1 MSRQLISGVSDND
14 KKTYRRI
21 RKAIGYLGIFL
32 PILLVGFSL
41 IPLFKTSI
49 QISISKYYYT
59 NLREVFTGTLC
70 ATGLFLI
77 RYVGPEK
84 KSSFWKNDNLLTN
97 IAGYLA
103 IAVAFIPTN
112 PLCWTEKIYTLFPY
126 NMEFIGYI
134 HYSFAALFFI
144 LLSYISIVIF
154 PLDQDINPNTSKS
167 VFNEKNIYK
176 ICGFLM
182 LLFIILTPIF
192 SYYEIFSYSTLTFEA
207 LMLLAFGVSWLI
219 KGRALG
225 DKGKI
230 GEKLYRE
237 INY

>member
-1 MSRQLISGVSDND
+1 MNQQLTSGFSDND

-32 PILLVGFSL
+32 PILLVVFSMV
-41 IPLFKTSI
+41 PLFKTTI
-49 QISISKYYYT
+49 QSSISKYYYT
-59 NLREVFTGTLC
+59 NLREIFTGTLC

-77 RYVGPEK
+77 NYVGVK
-84 KSSFWKNDNLLTN
+84 KSPFWKDDNLLTN

-112 PLCWTEKIYTLFPY
+112 PSSWTEKVYTILPF
-126 NMEFIGYI
+126 NEKVIGYI
-134 HYSFAALFFI
+134 HYAFAAMFFI
-144 LLSYISIVIF
+144 ILSYISIKIF
-154 PLDQDINPNTSKS
+154 TIGQDTNPKTSQS
-167 VFNEKNIYK
+167 VFNENNIYR
-176 ICGFLM
+176 ICGYFMLVFL
-182 LLFIILTPIF
+182 ILTPIF
-192 SYYEIFSYSTLTFEA
+192 SIIDIFSYSTLIFET
-207 LMLLAFGVSWLI
+207 LMLFSFGISWLI

-237 INY
+237 IN